1 MKYSKEAIAESK
13 GYLLSILKPGTEVY
27 TSVKSVAKSGMSR
40 TMTLHIVQDGRICG
54 ITYSAAVVLGEV
66 QQKDDS
72 IRIHG
77 CGMDMGFEVV
87 YRLSRRLF
95 PDGFKPRDAGK
106 EYGRNG
112 TSADDLDKDGGYAL
126 KQRWL

>member
-1 MKYSKEAIAESK
+1 MKYSKEAVAEAKS
-13 GYLLSILKPGTEVY
+13 YLLSILKPGTEVY

-66 QQKDDS
+66 QRNDSS
-72 IRIHG
+72 IRVHG

-106 EYGRNG
+106 DYGRNG
-112 TSADDLDKDGGYAL
+112 TSADEVDMDGGYAL

>member
-1 MKYSKEAIAESK
+1 MKYSKDATEKELA
-13 GYLLSILKPGTEVY
+13 YLREVLKPGSEVY
-27 TSVKSVAKSGMSR
+27 TTVKQVAKSGMSR

-54 ITYSAAVVLGEV
+54 VTYSAAVVLGEP
-66 QQKDDS
+66 QQKDGS
-72 IRIHG
+72 IRVHG

-106 EYGRNG
+106 DYGRNG
-112 TSADDLDKDGGYAL
+112 TSADDIDKDGGYAL
-126 KQRWL
+126 KQRWM

>member
-1 MKYSKEAIAESK
+1 MKYSKEAVEKALA
-13 GYLLSILKPGTEVY
+13 YLREILKPGSDVY

-40 TMTLHIVQDGRICG
+40 TMTLHVVQDGRICG
-54 ITYSAAVVLGEV
+54 ITYSAAVALGEV
-66 QQKDDS
+66 QQNDSS
-72 IRIHG
+72 IRVHG

-95 PDGFKPRDAGK
+95 PDGFKPRDAGN

-112 TSADDLDKDGGYAL
+112 TSADEVDKDGGYAL

>member
-1 MKYSKEAIAESK
+1 MKYSKKQVAEATERLRE
-13 GYLLSILKPGTEVY
+13 LLPVGGVCY
-27 TSVKSVAKSGMSR
+27 TNVKSVAKSGLSR
-40 TMTLHIVQDGRICG
+40 KMELFVVENGSIID
-54 ITYSAAVVLGEV
+54 ITWLVATVLGDSV
-66 QQKDDS
+66 QSDGT
-72 IRIHG
+72 IRVHG
-77 CGMDMGFEVV
+77 CGMDMGFDVV

-112 TSADDLDKDGGYAL
+112 TSADEVDNDGGYAL

>member
-1 MKYSKEAIAESK
+1 MKYSKEAVAEAKS
-13 GYLLSILKPGTEVY
+13 YLLSILKPGTEVY
-27 TSVKSVAKSGMSR
+27 TSVKQVAKSGMSR

-66 QQKDDS
+66 QQNDSS

-106 EYGRNG
+106 DYGRNG
-112 TSADDLDKDGGYAL
+112 TSADDIDKDGGYAL